1 MFFSKSVLVTL
12 ATVGMAMAAAFA
24 NSHNAGVQRR
34 DMLRQEI
41 EKKGVS
47 SFWRDDEQPLDEVEQ
62 RAVGVTGSSFWA
74 SGEEPSEV

>member
-1 MFFSKSVLVTL
+1 MFFSKPALITL
-12 ATVGMAMAAAFA
+12 ATAGMAMAAAFA

-47 SFWRDDEQPLDEVEQ
+47 SFWRDDEQPTDEVER
-62 RAVGVTGSSFWA
+62 RAMGLTGSSFWA
-74 SGEEPSEV
+74 STEEPAED